1 MINAKKTVIV
11 SLQKNASAKIE
22 IYLFVGSK
30 SQVLRKLIRR
40 SFKKRKVIRRD

>member
-22 IYLFVGSK
+22 IYLFAGGK
-30 SQVLRKLIRR
+30 SEVVRKLIRR
-40 SFKKRKVIRRD
+40 RFKKRKVIGRD